1 MGDSKNG
8 TGTVLLLVATVGLVG
23 LAAWDQ
29 VGRHLPKHAERAAV
43 SEAGPADAADI
54 VIADSAAAG
63 LPVYME
69 PDSVGAPGNAVPP
82 RAGTAADSTAVP
94 AGMPPGETLTI

>member
-8 TGTVLLLVATVGLVG
+8 AGTVLLLVVTVGLVG

-29 VGRHLPKHAERAAV
+29 VGRHLPKHQDPAEVAE
-43 SEAGPADAADI
+43 SGPAELGDI
-54 VIADSAAAG
+54 VVADSAAAG

-69 PDSVGAPGNAVPP
+69 PDSVGASSGSTRP
-82 RAGTAADSTAVP
+82 RGGAAPDSAAAP
-94 AGMPPGETLTI
+94 AGMPPGEVLTI